1 MGKMSAISKR
11 YMWLAVTIAVY
22 FVIVILPSPNGLTPE
37 GKKAIAL
44 MVCAVISWCTGWV
57 PIAISSL
64 LFVFLQHVVNVAK
77 MGEAVQNFATPTLL
91 FVIASFLLAIALAES
106 GLSKRISLKLTIM
119 SKGSPSKAIFLI
131 LFTTALVSTVIS
143 DPPVAA
149 AFTPICLEI
158 IDRNKLEKGKSNMAK
173 VLLIGVTL
181 AALMGGVATP
191 AGSSV
196 NVLAL
201 SLLSESSGITI
212 SFAQWSMIG
221 IPFVILAIPC
231 MIRLLLFA
239 FPPEIS
245 QLSGM
250 DQVAKDYEA
259 LGKLSVKEKK
269 FLIIMVLMI
278 ISWFTESIHKI
289 PLPAS
294 ATIGAVLFFIPGV
307 DLLTWDN
314 TKQKI
319 GWDTILLIGASSS
332 LGTALWKTGAAPWLA
347 DLVFSGIKN
356 SPSFVV
362 LLVVILFTIAIHLLV
377 PVAPAIVSIMAPTLA
392 AFAVASGMSPA
403 LLIVPMG
410 FCASASYVLPL
421 DPVALIT
428 FNQGHYSMGEF
439 FKAGMLGSLVWTIF
453 MLLAMLLIAG
463 PVGIL

>member
-1 MGKMSAISKR
+1 MGSMSVTNKR
-11 YMWLAVTIAVY
+11 IMWLVITFAVY
-22 FVIVILPSPNGLTPE
+22 FLIVAMPTPAGLTPE

-44 MVCAVISWCTGWV
+44 MVCAVISWCTLWV
-57 PIAISSL
+57 PIAMSSL
-64 LFVFLQHVVNVAK
+64 LFVFIQHIVGVAK
-77 MGEAVQNFATPTLL
+77 MGVAIQNFATATLL

-106 GLSKRISLKLTIM
+106 GLSKRISLYLTM
-119 SKGSPSKAIFLI
+119 VSKGNPTKAVFLI
-131 LFTTALVSTVIS
+131 LCATAAVSTVIS

-158 IDRNKLEKGKSNMAK
+158 INRNNLEKGKSNMAK
-173 VLLIGVTL
+173 VMLIGVTL

-201 SLLSESSGITI
+201 SLLKEAAGIEI
-212 SFAQWSMIG
+212 SFGQWAALG
-221 IPFVILAIPC
+221 IPFVLIATPLMIKGIL
-231 MIRLLLFA
+231 MV
-239 FPPEIS
+239 FPPEIKEMV
-245 QLSGM
+245 GM
-250 DQVAKDYEA
+250 DEVAQEYKSLGA
-259 LGKLSVKEKK
+259 LTSKEKK
-269 FLIIMVLMI
+269 FIVIMLIMLVT
-278 ISWFTESIHKI
+278 WFTESIHKI

-294 ATIGAVLFFIPGV
+294 ATIGAVLFYLPGV

-314 TKQKI
+314 SKAKI

-332 LGTALWKTGAAPWLA
+332 LGTALVATKAAPWMA

-356 SPSFVV
+356 SGMVIV

-439 FKAGMLGSLVWTIF
+439 FKLGMVGSVVWTIF
-453 MLLAMLLIAG
+453 MLLAMMFIG
-463 PVGIL
+463 PMVGIF